1 MKKNKIPKFRSEEEE
16 RDFWSSQDSTK
27 YVDWP
32 KAKNVVLPRL
42 KPSMRSISIRF
53 PEILI
58 EELKM
63 LAHKKD
69 IPYQSLIKAY
79 LSEKVKEE
87 FQAKR

>member
-1 MKKNKIPKFRSEEEE
+1 MKKNKIPKFRTEEEE
-16 RDFWSSQDSTK
+16 REFWNSHDSTK
-27 YVDWP
+27 YVDWK
-32 KAKNVVLPRL
+32 KAKEVTLPNL
-42 KPSMRSISIRF
+42 KPSARSISIRF

-79 LSEKVKEE
+79 VSEKVKEDL
-87 FQAKR
+87 QKA

>member
-32 KAKNVVLPRL
+32 KAKDVVLPKL
-42 KPSMRSISIRF
+42 KPSMRTISIRF

-87 FQAKR
+87 FQIKK

>member
-1 MKKNKIPKFRSEEEE
+1 MKKNKMPKFRSEEEE
-16 RDFWSSQDSTK
+16 RNFWSSHDSTK
-27 YVDWP
+27 YVNWA
-32 KAKNVVLPRL
+32 KAKDVTLPKL
-42 KPSMRSISIRF
+42 KPSVRSISIRF

-69 IPYQSLIKAY
+69 IPYQSLIKTY

-87 FQAKR
+87 FQKK